1 MVGPLAEPAGVP
13 VLFARGEV
21 REGGCRAE
29 SRFVGTFSSLDAR
42 AHRSC
47 RAERPR
53 GCRARELLFRRRRS
67 EGRRRR
73 RKHERRRRRRR
84 EDRIRRRRE
93 EGSIDED
100 VVNAAPVVC
109 QLRACLLVPACV
121 RCRPGGVE
129 VPEEIGQAAP
139 LHQLVQPDAWR
150 ILGMVAWRGR
160 VARVLHLMGDVEV
173 SDQDD
178 FAALCFG
185 SRDALGHE
193 MLEPQLE
200 EVPPL
205 VDFFFAGGSEGVRDP
220 HGREVGIDQ
229 DKRPVVC
236 HHHTALLVE
245 PPQLILSR
253 LFDPLLPA
261 ATRRL
266 GRIS

>member
-1 MVGPLAEPAGVP
+1 MVGPLAEPARTMHPQGEWRGGSGRRHPSGPSRAEPCPGSRVAQPATPAPTFAQGRPCLESASRQGTGDAALRVAPAGVP

-121 RCRPGGVE
+121 RCRPANNTTF
-129 VPEEIGQAAP
+129 ITTTT
-139 LHQLVQPDAWR
+139 AWH
-150 ILGMVAWRGR
+150 
-160 VARVLHLMGDVEV
+160 HLCTNTDIV
-173 SDQDD
+173 
-178 FAALCFG
+178 
-185 SRDALGHE
+185 
-193 MLEPQLE
+193 
-200 EVPPL
+200 
-205 VDFFFAGGSEGVRDP
+205 
-220 HGREVGIDQ
+220 
-229 DKRPVVC
+229 PVV
-236 HHHTALLVE
+236 
-245 PPQLILSR
+245 
-253 LFDPLLPA
+253 F
-261 ATRRL
+261 
-266 GRIS
+266 